1 MEKLYA
7 LSTRTEDPPD
17 LIVLDTPP
25 ATNAVEFLEAPS
37 RMLNALDNDATRWF
51 LEPYAARG
59 GKVANRLIDAGSSF
73 FVKTIGRFTGTEA
86 IQELAE
92 LLTYFQ
98 GMFEGFRQRAQAVET
113 ILSDERTSFFVITK
127 PRPGPMDS
135 ARSFVRRLKQD
146 EIAVQAFILNRAT
159 VNPLENVV
167 VSQEALAEAVVAA
180 GGTEDLAARLASEA
194 HSAAVAAE
202 KERGFLTELEALAPG
217 AAVVV
222 VPELSDDVHDLAALD
237 ELRSWIFRAG
247 DRVSLAPGP
256 FLTNG

>member
-113 ILSDERTSFFVITK
+113 IMTMTILRMTILLMTTVAPRAASHRMPANPKVLVVRTITTIN
-127 PRPGPMDS
+127 S
-135 ARSFVRRLKQD
+135 
-146 EIAVQAFILNRAT
+146 
-159 VNPLENVV
+159 
-167 VSQEALAEAVVAA
+167 
-180 GGTEDLAARLASEA
+180 
-194 HSAAVAAE
+194 
-202 KERGFLTELEALAPG
+202 
-217 AAVVV
+217 
-222 VPELSDDVHDLAALD
+222 
-237 ELRSWIFRAG
+237 
-247 DRVSLAPGP
+247 
-256 FLTNG
+256 